1 MQVINIP
8 IINIPIITS
17 AHQYTSIINYHYQ
30 LSIINYHYRGNRLSE
45 GVSKFSALSSN
56 TTVVS
61 HTDTPNHTHQH
72 TKMPYYVCV
81 LGYFP
86 KPKVGYTLHNDNNMN
101 TRLLDEMKTFIK
113 ECIAKFQDTH
123 EVIVLSGLNRG
134 FDIDAIHVVN
144 EMNIPFVAVLPA
156 ITDLTNVANEEKDQD
171 TKLVELLGAA
181 KDTIIVSARGELKKE
196 TLFERDELMIKKA
209 DVVFAIY
216 NFDQNTEIGRA
227 VSYCNQFR
235 KPMVI
240 VNPNDL

>member
-1 MQVINIP
+1 MSTFAGYQYP
-8 IINIPIITS
+8 YYHLHTIIHTII
-17 AHQYTSIINYHYQ
+17 HIHYHYQ
-30 LSIINYHYRGNRLSE
+30 GNRLAE
-45 GVSKFSALSSN
+45 GIGKFGISALSPN

-72 TKMPYYVCV
+72 PLKPYYVCV

-86 KPKVGYTLHNDNNMN
+86 KPKVGYTLHDDNNMN

-113 ECIAKFQDTH
+113 ECINKFQDTH
-123 EVIVLSGLNRG
+123 EVIVLSGLNKG
-134 FDIDAIHVVN
+134 FDIDAIHAVN

-156 ITDLTNVANEEKDQD
+156 ITDVTNVANEEKDSFNQD
-171 TKLVELLGAA
+171 TKLVELLGSA
-181 KDTIIVSARGELKKE
+181 KDTIIVNRGELKKE
-196 TLFERDELMIKKA
+196 SLFERDELMIMKA

-216 NFDQNTEIGRA
+216 NFDQNTEIGHA
-227 VSYCNQFR
+227 VSYCKQFR